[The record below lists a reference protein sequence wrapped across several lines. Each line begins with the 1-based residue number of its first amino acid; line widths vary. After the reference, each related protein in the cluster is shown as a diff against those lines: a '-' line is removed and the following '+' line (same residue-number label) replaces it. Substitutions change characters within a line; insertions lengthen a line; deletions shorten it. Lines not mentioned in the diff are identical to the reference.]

1 MTQKS
6 QEYHNERMRNLANV
20 GKKLNESSES
30 TQRTLIDYIKSDEG
44 FSYGI
49 IKENHEYIIKKST
62 SSKDVLN
69 ESDFVYING
78 IQDKKKYS
86 EKHLGEAQKSRLILV
101 KSLNEAFS
109 SKPII
114 NESNEVINES
124 VQIEVSDPL
133 SFISGVLSKNKSKI
147 NESFDS
153 KLKENIKKHTSGFKA
168 TDLNE
173 SLANSMR
180 KSMQLI
186 NEGPEDVKSDI
197 DRAITALDNL
207 ETKTD
212 EVPQAEPTPEPASE
226 VNTEPTQE
234 QPIETPEQTDL
245 STEPVDSADAEPTD
259 LPDAT
264 EPTQEEPVSDTPS
277 ETDTEQDNAIT
288 KEIEKLVGKLTYD
301 VRNAELTPEQTNS
314 FLKSILTSFEN
325 ELVGLDPNQKKELV
339 KKINEPEP
347 NTEQST
353 EAPADIQQESFE
365 DTDVAGQ
372 ESEYLDG
379 ETQACDECGTFEAYS
394 KSKGYDTLDES
405 SPIEKGYVIS
415 GYIDGY
421 KNGKN
426 DGDFKAIG
434 KHLSPEV
441 IKELAEYGHDE
452 YLKEAEIYS
461 SNMDSEIEPGQPIEG
476 EIKEDTDFDGDDFD
490 NMSDDEKEELFQE
503 WLRMKR
509 GFGNKKQVDFA
520 PNGQTLGVVSPNKS
534 NDVNETIELG
544 KEKKEKADV
553 EPKDKTLTEAKLRSF
568 IRNVLDEC
576 ISGKKSTIN
585 ESAIKQSPNLQKIE
599 SYVKDQFKALT
610 KK

>member
-6 QEYHNERMRNLANV
+6 QEYYNERMRNLANV

-147 NESFDS
+147 NESFDG

-264 EPTQEEPVSDTPS
+264 EPSQEPTPDTPI
-277 ETDTEQDNAIT
+277 ETDNEQDNAIT

-347 NTEQST
+347 NAEQST
-353 EAPADIQQESFE
+353 EVPTDIQQESFE

-394 KSKGYDTLDES
+394 KSKGYDNLDES

-426 DGDFKAIG
+426 DGDFKQVG
-434 KHLSPEV
+434 RHLTPEV

-461 SNMDSEIEPGQPIEG
+461 SNMDSEIEPEQPIEG

-490 NMSDDEKEELFQE
+490 NMSDEEKEELFQE

-534 NDVNETIELG
+534 NDVNETIELD
-544 KEKKEKADV
+544 KEKKEKSDV

-599 SYVKDQFKALT
+599 SYVKDQFKALI

>member
-6 QEYHNERMRNLANV
+6 QEYYNERMRNLANF
-20 GKKLNESSES
+20 GKKINESSES
-30 TQRTLIDYIKSDEG
+30 SMQRTLIDYIKSDEG

-62 SSKDVLN
+62 SNKDVLN

-78 IQDKKKYS
+78 IKDKKKYS
-86 EKHLGEAQKSRLILV
+86 EKHLGEAQKNRLILV

-114 NESNEVINES
+114 NESKEVVNES
-124 VQIEVSDPL
+124 VQVDVSDPL
-133 SFISGVLSKNKSKI
+133 SFISGVLSKNKANI
-147 NESFDS
+147 NESYND
-153 KLKENIKKHTSGFKA
+153 KLKENIKKHSSSFKA

-180 KSMQLI
+180 KTMQLI
-186 NEGPEDVKSDI
+186 TESPDDVKSDI
-197 DRAITALDNL
+197 DKAISALDNL

-212 EVPQAEPTPEPASE
+212 EVPQTEPTPTPEPETVTEPAQEQPTETPDQTQEDQPDLTTEPLDSTDEVPADTTEPVAEPTPDA
-226 VNTEPTQE
+226 
-234 QPIETPEQTDL
+234 TPE
-245 STEPVDSADAEPTD
+245 A
-259 LPDAT
+259 
-264 EPTQEEPVSDTPS
+264 
-277 ETDTEQDNAIT
+277 DTEQDAAIT

-301 VRNAELTPEQTNS
+301 VRNAELSPEQTNS

-325 ELVGLDPNQKKELV
+325 ELVNLDPNQKKELV

-347 NTEQST
+347 NSEQST

-365 DTDVAGQ
+365 ETDVAGQ
-372 ESEYLDG
+372 ESEYEDG
-379 ETQACDECGTFEAYS
+379 ETQGCDECGTFEEYS

-415 GYIDGY
+415 GYVDAY

-426 DGDFKAIG
+426 DGDFKAIS

-452 YLKEAEIYS
+452 YIKEAEIYS
-461 SNMDSEIEPGQPIEG
+461 SNMDAEVEPEQPIEG
-476 EIKEDTDFDGDDFD
+476 EIKEETEIDGDDYD
-490 NMSDDEKEELFQE
+490 HLTDEEKEWIVKEY
-503 WLRMKR
+503 LRMKM
-509 GFGNKKQVDFA
+509 GFGDKKPLNINFA
-520 PNGQTLGVVSPNKS
+520 PNGQSLGVVSPTNTNNTSESIDDKS
-534 NDVNETIELG
+534 
-544 KEKKEKADV
+544 
-553 EPKDKTLTEAKLRSF
+553 LTEAKLRSF
-568 IRNVLDEC
+568 VRNVLDEC
-576 ISGKKSTIN
+576 VSGKKSQIN

-599 SYVKDQFKALT
+599 SFVKQQFKAMT